1 MALTMTTPDLYS
13 TLQTSIPRQVR
24 TLSYDRFNEHQSLHA
39 MVFSGN
45 LFSRRYHAER
55 RVPKIELKDFRILE
69 KIRLSGAKLKGTQ
82 VKRRLRSDAQ
92 KQNDI
97 RRERER
103 KQLSEE
109 YTKGIYYS
117 KEMSPWNSKSHTLK
131 NGGNLE

>member
-1 MALTMTTPDLYS
+1 MRLEIFYS
-13 TLQTSIPRQVR
+13 IYMQ
-24 TLSYDRFNEHQSLHA
+24 NSLLEPKFHFPS
-39 MVFSGN
+39 FSK
-45 LFSRRYHAER
+45 RYHAER
-55 RVPKIELKDFRILE
+55 QVPKIGLKDFRILE
-69 KIRLSGAKLKGTQ
+69 KIRLNGAKLKGTQ
-82 VKRRLRSDAQ
+82 VKRRQRSDAQ

-117 KEMSPWNSKSHTLK
+117 KEMGLWNSKSHALR